1 MRSLIKNY
9 RQHKLLYWLCLG
21 VMAYFFVF
29 NYLPMGGLVM
39 AFQNYKPAKG
49 FAGSAFVGLKH
60 FQKFFSSTYF
70 WRLIRNTLLLGVYDL
85 LFSFPASILLAFL
98 LNEVGCNAFKKTIQT
113 VTYMPY
119 FISLVVICGLINNF
133 TNSTGFIT
141 TLVKGMGVNCTSLI
155 TMPEAFRA
163 IFTVSNI
170 WQSIGFGSIVYL
182 AALAGVDQQLYEAA
196 RIDGAGYFRQ
206 WLHITL
212 PGISATIIVMLI
224 LRVGQIMNTNFEKVI
239 LLYNTSTYE
248 TADVISSFVY
258 RTGLE
263 NGNYSY
269 STAVG
274 LFNSIISM
282 ILVLLTNAFS
292 KHVSEI
298 SLF

>member
-9 RQHKLLYWLCLG
+9 RQHKLLYWLCLV

-274 LFNSIISM
+274 LFNSIISL
-282 ILVLLTNAFS
+282 ILVLLTNTFS